1 MITENIK
8 DWTEVDAG
16 EAHIVRCRVAYT
28 YESPT
33 HWSGDG
39 VCQVIVE
46 YGYAKPQAKL
56 YWGSGGT
63 SKGFSKV
70 DIARAMAEAF
80 TLAARRLEV
89 LAAQG
94 CEV

>member
-1 MITENIK
+1 
-8 DWTEVDAG
+8 
-16 EAHIVRCRVAYT
+16 
-28 YESPT
+28 
-33 HWSGDG
+33 
-39 VCQVIVE
+39 VIVE
-46 YGYAKPQAKL
+46 YGYHKPQAKL

-63 SKGFSKV
+63 NGGFTKV

-80 TLAARRLEV
+80 ALAARRLEV

>member
-1 MITENIK
+1 MVTEKIK
-8 DWTEVDAG
+8 DWTKVDAG
-16 EAHIVRCRVAYT
+16 KVHGEVYYI
-28 YESPT
+28 YEGPT
-33 HWSGDG
+33 HWSDNGICS
-39 VCQVIVE
+39 VSVQ

-63 SKGFSKV
+63 NKEFTSL
-70 DIARAMAEAF
+70 DIALAMAEAF

>member
-1 MITENIK
+1 MVTENIK

-16 EAHIVRCRVAYT
+16 KVRGRVAYT

-33 HWSGDG
+33 HWTGDG

-46 YGYAKPQAKL
+46 YGYHKPEAKL

-63 SKGFSKV
+63 NGGFSKV

-80 TLAARRLEV
+80 ALAARRLEV